1 MIFAGKISV
10 AKREQKFEIFVH
22 VFSAKFC
29 RKTSRGSEMAA
40 GADLIASQVGPTKT
54 IILFLGSTNLIEGPR
69 VPKCNQEV
77 TVGR

>member
-1 MIFAGKISV
+1 MRGKYQSQNVNKILKFLFTFSVQNFAKKI
-10 AKREQKFEIFVH
+10 
-22 VFSAKFC
+22 
-29 RKTSRGSEMAA
+29 SRGSEMAA
-40 GADLIASQVGPTKT
+40 GADLIASQVGPSKT